1 MKITAGKIKLS
12 ADERAAFFA
21 RDWPELAGSGK
32 PPQLTERHYALSSRL
47 SFTVRLIHRTRKG
60 WRLEYDVT
68 DDREER
74 FHLLPTATSFP
85 TDERGQPLEGL
96 PPEEEIGYTRNP
108 KRTTID
114 PLCAVPPNVQN
125 VLSMR
130 AKLSDTQRR
139 RDDDPEAEAE
149 RDLQRVQAEV
159 RALAK
164 RATRLG
170 IDPLIALAP
179 VARAIEQSHE
189 ELAGDEAA

>member
-60 WRLEYDVT
+60 WRLEYDVI

-74 FHLLPTATSFP
+74 FMLLPSATSFP

-108 KRTTID
+108 KRRTID
-114 PLCAVPPNVQN
+114 ELPAVRPDVQN
-125 VLSMR
+125 VIGMR
-130 AKLSDTQRR
+130 SRLSDTQRR
-139 RDDDPEAEAE
+139 RLDDAEVEAE
-149 RDLQRVQAEV
+149 RDLQRFQAEL
-159 RALAK
+159 RELTK
-164 RATRLG
+164 RAAKMG
-170 IDPLIALAP
+170 VDPLHAMAP
-179 VARAIEQSHE
+179 VARAIREAQDA
-189 ELAGDEAA
+189 LDEKAA